1 VALRRSRVRAPSVTL
16 LDDAQAVA
24 LPMFATEALH
34 PEILLELSPAT
45 KPDHERRRLLPN
57 TSGRCDRPA
66 PDHGVVADDRQFV
79 GKVGNRASMDRHDL

>member
-1 VALRRSRVRAPSVTL
+1 
-16 LDDAQAVA
+16 
-24 LPMFATEALH
+24 MFATEALH